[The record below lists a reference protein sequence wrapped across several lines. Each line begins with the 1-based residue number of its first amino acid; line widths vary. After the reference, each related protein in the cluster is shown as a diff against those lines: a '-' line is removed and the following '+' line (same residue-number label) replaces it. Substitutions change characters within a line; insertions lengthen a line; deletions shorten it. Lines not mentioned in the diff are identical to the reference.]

1 MKIAIVGE
9 SFAGKTTLLKILTN
23 NNFSRSSN
31 YFSGVGTFV
40 LEDPNLDYL
49 FELYNSG
56 KKTPMHVEVFD
67 FDGLGKL
74 WKDEKR
80 GEIKNE
86 LSDFDALICVISDFQ
101 ETTLE
106 NSFYNLEYKL
116 LLTDLD
122 FVERRI
128 ESLKRERIK
137 KKINEDEIVLLEKV
151 DSWLS
156 NEKPLHSLD
165 LSEKERDLIRGYV
178 FLSILP
184 QIFVINREESRIGE
198 ELPSE
203 LLIKIEERN
212 SPYFVTSLKVE
223 EELMGLEGDEK
234 IEILK
239 EFGIKDDIKTAISGV
254 VKDVLELTF
263 FYTAGKTEA
272 RVWAVRKGATA
283 KEAAGKI
290 HSDMERGFIRAEVI
304 NIDDLKKAGSEKKAK
319 ELGLYRLEGKDY
331 IVKDGD
337 ILHIRFSV

>member
-9 SFAGKTTLLKILTN
+9 SFTGKTTLLRVLTN
-23 NNFSRSSN
+23 NNFSRGST
-31 YFSGVGTFV
+31 YISGVGTFV
-40 LEDPNLDYL
+40 LEDPDLDYL
-49 FELYNSG
+49 FELYSSA
-56 KKTPMHVEVFD
+56 KKTRIHVEVFD

-101 ETTLE
+101 DTSLE
-106 NSFYNLEYKL
+106 NSFYSLEYKL

-128 ESLKRERIK
+128 ESLRREKIK
-137 KKINEDEIVLLEKV
+137 KKINEEELALLEKI

-156 NEKPLHSLD
+156 DEKPLHSLE
-165 LSEKERDLIRGYV
+165 LSEKEKELIRGYV

-184 QIFVINREESRIGE
+184 QIFVINREESRIGK
-198 ELPSE
+198 ELPTQ
-203 LLIKIEERN
+203 LLKKIEERN

-223 EELMGLEGDEK
+223 DELIGLEKGEK
-234 IEILK
+234 FEILK
-239 EFGIKDDIKTAISGV
+239 EFGIKDDIKTAVSGV
-254 VKDVLELTF
+254 VKDVLGLTI
-263 FYTAGKTEA
+263 FYTVSKTEA
-272 RVWAVRKGATA
+272 RAWAVRKGATA

-304 NIDDLKKAGSEKKAK
+304 NIEDLKKAGSEKRAK

-337 ILHIRFSV
+337 ILLIRFSV